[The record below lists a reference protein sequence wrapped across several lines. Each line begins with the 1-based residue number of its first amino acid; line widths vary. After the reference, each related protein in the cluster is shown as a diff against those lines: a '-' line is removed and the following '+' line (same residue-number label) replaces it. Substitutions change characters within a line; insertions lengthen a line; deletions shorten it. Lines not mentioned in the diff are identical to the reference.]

1 MGLVQN
7 LKKIWKIMERGYSD
21 GLSSPSTKQ
30 KEKPIL
36 KKPDNSLSTES
47 SQKALTQENQRSII
61 ATSSTDTSERIT
73 MNTKIEPVAQIRNWS
88 IERIHELSEGN
99 IESQFDAVS
108 IAEEFDEWI
117 NPEEGKKEIEYICLE
132 DQDFGDQEID
142 TL

>member
-30 KEKPIL
+30 KGKPIL

-47 SQKALTQENQRSII
+47 SQKALTQENQHTTIV
-61 ATSSTDTSERIT
+61 TSSADTSEKIIMEKT
-73 MNTKIEPVAQIRNWS
+73 IEPVKLIREWS
-88 IERIHELSEGN
+88 INRIHDLAEGD
-99 IESQFDAVS
+99 IESQFDAVA

-117 NPEEGKKEIEYICLE
+117 NIPP
-132 DQDFGDQEID
+132 DQEEMTYLVLGD
-142 TL
+142 E

>member
-7 LKKIWKIMERGYSD
+7 LKKKLNDWVDRILVELSYHYIKQRAKQIW
-21 GLSSPSTKQ
+21 
-30 KEKPIL
+30 

-47 SQKALTQENQRSII
+47 LPKALTQEDQHSII

-73 MNTKIEPVAQIRNWS
+73 MNAKIEPVAQIRNWS

-99 IESQFDAVS
+99 IESQFDAVA

-117 NPEEGKKEIEYICLE
+117 NLPTGKTELEYLCLE
-132 DQDFGDQEID
+132 DNDFGDQEVD
-142 TL
+142 VK